1 MMRMNIKAI
10 IFIVANI
17 AITPYWILIY
27 NFLPSATR
35 ISIQLM
41 LSLIGMIAA
50 TYPTS
55 KMRKY

>member
-1 MMRMNIKAI
+1 MRMNTRAI

-17 AITPYWILIY
+17 AITPYWILMY
-27 NFLPSATR
+27 SFRPSATR

-55 KMRKY
+55 KIRKY